1 MKILIQRVSKA
12 KVTVAGQEVAAVG
25 RGYLILAGIE
35 KGDTP
40 AAAEYL
46 AKKTANLRIFEDE
59 NGKMNLSVT
68 DVGGEILVVSQ
79 FTLAGD
85 TSRGNRPGFE
95 TAEKPEKARRLYE
108 YFVSCLR
115 QTGIPTQTGIFQA
128 EMKVSL
134 LNDGPVT
141 FLLERNSH
149 EVLHGK

>member
-12 KVTVAGQEVAAVG
+12 NVTVAGQEVAAVG

-95 TAEKPEKARRLYE
+95 TAARPEEARPLYE
-108 YFVSCLR
+108 YFAQCLE
-115 QTGIPTQTGIFQA
+115 TYGLTEKKGIFQA
-128 EMKVSL
+128 DMQVEL
-134 LNDGPVT
+134 INDGPVT
-141 FLLERNSH
+141 FMLERR
-149 EVLHGK
+149 

>member
-12 KVTVAGQEVAAVG
+12 NVTVDEKEVAAVG

-95 TAEKPEKARRLYE
+95 TAARPEEARPLYE
-108 YFVSCLR
+108 YFAQCLE
-115 QTGIPTQTGIFQA
+115 TYGLTVKKGIFQA
-128 EMKVSL
+128 DMQVGL
-134 LNDGPVT
+134 INDGPVT
-141 FLLERNSH
+141 FMLERR
-149 EVLHGK
+149 